1 MGRVIKDFRLGQSVS
16 EQVGAEGKHRAD
28 SPERNNQVSSEDRD
42 GRVGLSRTDI
52 ALDAEQGARLART
65 IEGEII
71 PRLKL
76 AHGGEAPAEGTVD
89 GGTPPLTL
97 DDVEAFAELVL
108 NHEVGVALAHVELL
122 RADSTSLD
130 SIFLDLLAPTAHL
143 MGDLW
148 LADEWSFVDVT
159 MGLAKLQ
166 QILHNLT
173 PDFEPYATDEAHPRR
188 RAMLLP
194 APGEQ
199 HSFGV
204 SMVEHFFRR
213 AGWELVA
220 TRQMGPVAE
229 TAVREEWIA
238 LIGFSLACEDLLDR
252 LQSAIGR
259 LRRSSCNPNLI
270 VIVGGS
276 AFERQPEL
284 SSQIDA
290 DGIAGNAPQAVL
302 LADKLLA
309 SRRAMG
315 GTPRAKRL

>member
-16 EQVGAEGKHRAD
+16 EHGGAEGTHRVD
-28 SPERNNQVSSEDRD
+28 SPEHNKKATGDRLDSHSSAE
-42 GRVGLSRTDI
+42 T

-76 AHGGEAPAEGTVD
+76 AHSGESHTHATAD
-89 GGTPPLTL
+89 GGTPPITA
-97 DDVEAFAELVL
+97 DDVQAFAELVL
-108 NHEVGVALAHVELL
+108 NHDVGVALAHVELL
-122 RADSTSLD
+122 RAEYASLD

-159 MGLAKLQ
+159 IGLAKLQ
-166 QILHNLT
+166 QILHHLT

-220 TRQMGPVAE
+220 TRQMNGSAE
-229 TAVREEWIA
+229 AAVRDEWIA
-238 LIGFSLACEDLLDR
+238 LIGFSLACEDLLDA

-315 GTPRAKRL
+315 GAPRAKRL